1 MRTAGRVAMAL
12 RALRVIISMT
22 LIGTGLVVVTTTVTA
37 GSMRMAVLKSRRMLR
52 ITMLLTLMA
61 TFLIRTLRSRL
72 LTTHRPTR
80 TAKSTVTELCLG
92 KMCLRGIMLAS
103 QPAVMRAT
111 SWVDMKLMERPEP
124 ILTKIGMS
132 QVSQ

>member
-52 ITMLLTLMA
+52 ITMLIILMA
-61 TFLIRTLRSRL
+61 TFLIRTLRLRL
-72 LTTHRPTR
+72 LITHRPTR
-80 TAKSTVTELCLG
+80 TAKSTVTELYLG

-124 ILTKIGMS
+124 TLTKIGMS
-132 QVSQ
+132 QVRQ

>member
-52 ITMLLTLMA
+52 ITMLIILMA
-61 TFLIRTLRSRL
+61 TFLIRTLRLRL
-72 LTTHRPTR
+72 LITQRLTR
-80 TAKSTVTELCLG
+80 TAKSTVTVLCLG
-92 KMCLRGIMLAS
+92 IMCLRGTM
-103 QPAVMRAT
+103 
-111 SWVDMKLMERPEP
+111 P
-124 ILTKIGMS
+124 IRTMAIFGVIS
-132 QVSQ
+132 